1 MARAARTRR
10 RRMGPLALMVAG
22 MAATTSVLTAI
33 PVVPAAATATPGHRV
48 ADAKDGFSLV
58 LPPGWNQVSLSG
70 STVGNLI
77 GVSNVDPAIKSALA
91 TQAQSDVARNLKFFA
106 VALTQLNGTFLPAII
121 VGTFIQPAKHP
132 DLKTEMKGFFS
143 VEHASQVKIK
153 NVHLHLGKAVEGTYL
168 LTSNSSGSLPVWE
181 TQVYALHA
189 GRVYVATFSALT
201 QPAVELTAAVVMD
214 SWRFTK

>member
-1 MARAARTRR
+1 MERGDDMARTARTRR
-10 RRMGPLALMVAG
+10 RRIAPLVLIVAG
-22 MAATTSVLTAI
+22 LAATTSVL
-33 PVVPAAATATPGHRV
+33 PAAANAPGHRV

-77 GVSNVDPAIKSALA
+77 GVSNVDPAIKAAL
-91 TQAQSDVARNLKFFA
+91 TQQAQSDVARNLKFFA

-121 VGTFIQPAKHP
+121 VGTFIQPPKHP

-153 NVHLHLGKAVEGTYL
+153 NVHLRLGKAVEGTYL
-168 LTSNSSGSLPVWE
+168 LTSNSAGSLPDWE

-214 SWRFTK
+214 SWRFTKG